1 MAHNYD
7 KNINKTSKISKLT
20 KIKNPRKH
28 LVYTDF
34 LMIFLSIFIGLY
46 LTSSKSASW
55 MVSSFEVLPPA
66 CCCPLNGLPCPG

>member
-1 MAHNYD
+1 MAQNYD
-7 KNINKTSKISKLT
+7 KNINKTNKISKLT

-46 LTSSKSASW
+46 FTSSKSASCTSW
-55 MVSSFEVLPPA
+55 AFWLLS
-66 CCCPLNGLPCPG
+66 C

>member
-1 MAHNYD
+1 MVQNYD

-34 LMIFLSIFIGLY
+34 LMVFLSIFIGLY
-46 LTSSKSASW
+46 LTSSKIIWIENQQDTATCRKYIPI
-55 MVSSFEVLPPA
+55 F
-66 CCCPLNGLPCPG
+66 

>member
-1 MAHNYD
+1 MVQNYD

-34 LMIFLSIFIGLY
+34 LMVFLSIFIGLY

-55 MVSSFEVLPPA
+55 ISSALEPPA
-66 CCCPLNGLPCPG
+66 CWPPAC

>member
-1 MAHNYD
+1 MVQNYD
-7 KNINKTSKISKLT
+7 KNINKTSKIPKLT

-34 LMIFLSIFIGLY
+34 LMVFLSIFIGLY

-55 MVSSFEVLPPA
+55 MVSSVLPD
-66 CCCPLNGLPCPG
+66 CC

>member
-1 MAHNYD
+1 MAQNYD
-7 KNINKTSKISKLT
+7 KNINKTSKIPKLT

-34 LMIFLSIFIGLY
+34 LMVFLSIFIGLY

-55 MVSSFEVLPPA
+55 MSSGFWVVS
-66 CCCPLNGLPCPG
+66 C

>member
-1 MAHNYD
+1 MVQNYD

-34 LMIFLSIFIGLY
+34 LMVFLSIFIGLY

-55 MVSSFEVLPPA
+55 MFSSFGAP
-66 CCCPLNGLPCPG
+66 CC

>member
-1 MAHNYD
+1 MVQNYD
-7 KNINKTSKISKLT
+7 KNINKTSKIPKLT

-34 LMIFLSIFIGLY
+34 LMVFLSIFIGLY

-55 MVSSFEVLPPA
+55 TSSL
-66 CCCPLNGLPCPG
+66 GLDWVC

>member
-1 MAHNYD
+1 MVQNYD
-7 KNINKTSKISKLT
+7 KNVNKTSKIPKLT

-34 LMIFLSIFIGLY
+34 LMVFLSIFIGLY

-55 MVSSFEVLPPA
+55 MLSSFGAP
-66 CCCPLNGLPCPG
+66 CC

>member
-1 MAHNYD
+1 MVQNYD
-7 KNINKTSKISKLT
+7 KNINKTNKIPKLT

-34 LMIFLSIFIGLY
+34 LMVFLSIFIGLY

-55 MVSSFEVLPPA
+55 ISSALLPLACWPPA
-66 CCCPLNGLPCPG
+66 C

>member
-1 MAHNYD
+1 MAQNYD

-34 LMIFLSIFIGLY
+34 LMVFLSIFIGLY

-55 MVSSFEVLPPA
+55 MLSSFGAP
-66 CCCPLNGLPCPG
+66 CC

>member
-1 MAHNYD
+1 MVQNYD
-7 KNINKTSKISKLT
+7 KNINKTSKIPKLT

-34 LMIFLSIFIGLY
+34 LMVFLSIFIGLY

-55 MVSSFEVLPPA
+55 MLSSLGAP
-66 CCCPLNGLPCPG
+66 CC

>member
-1 MAHNYD
+1 MAQNYD

-34 LMIFLSIFIGLY
+34 LVIFLSIFIGIY
-46 LTSSKSASW
+46 FTSSKSASW
-55 MVSSFEVLPPA
+55 MFSSFGA
-66 CCCPLNGLPCPG
+66 SC

>member
-1 MAHNYD
+1 MVQNYD

-34 LMIFLSIFIGLY
+34 LMVFLSIFIGLY

-55 MVSSFEVLPPA
+55 ISSALLPLACWPPA
-66 CCCPLNGLPCPG
+66 C

>member
-1 MAHNYD
+1 MVQNYD
-7 KNINKTSKISKLT
+7 KNINKTSKIPKST

-34 LMIFLSIFIGLY
+34 LMVFLSIFIGLY

-55 MVSSFEVLPPA
+55 MSSALLPLACWPPA
-66 CCCPLNGLPCPG
+66 C

>member
-1 MAHNYD
+1 MVQNYD

-34 LMIFLSIFIGLY
+34 LMVFLSIFIGLY

-55 MVSSFEVLPPA
+55 MLSSLGA
-66 CCCPLNGLPCPG
+66 SC

>member
-1 MAHNYD
+1 MAQNYD

-34 LMIFLSIFIGLY
+34 LMILLSIFTGLY
-46 LTSSKSASW
+46 FTSSKSAS
-55 MVSSFEVLPPA
+55 
-66 CCCPLNGLPCPG
+66 